1 VIDED
6 NSRGAGCPVSDP
18 RAQDDDD
25 RAEPAGTDPDPRLTL
40 ANERTLLAWNRTALA
55 LVAGGL
61 AVSQL
66 LKVPS
71 GGVALAA
78 ALALIAFGAF
88 IAFAGYRSWQRNDRA
103 LRLGQPVAPSGLPRI
118 LTYGLVGF
126 ALAAAGLAVLR
137 LVS

>member
-1 VIDED
+1 
-6 NSRGAGCPVSDP
+6 VSGPD
-18 RAQDDDD
+18 ANGDDD
-25 RAEPAGTDPDPRLTL
+25 RGEEPDARFTL

-66 LKVPS
+66 LKVHS
-71 GGVALAA
+71 AA
-78 ALALIAFGAF
+78 VSLVVALALIAFGAF
-88 IAFAGYRSWQRNDRA
+88 IAFSGYRTWQRNDRA
-103 LRLGQPVAPSGLPRI
+103 LRLGQPLPPSDLPRV
-118 LTYGLVGF
+118 LAYGVVGF

>member
-1 VIDED
+1 VSGPDANGEHD
-6 NSRGAGCPVSDP
+6 RGE
-18 RAQDDDD
+18 
-25 RAEPAGTDPDPRLTL
+25 EPDARFTL

-66 LKVPS
+66 LKVNS
-71 GGVALAA
+71 GAVSLVA

-88 IAFAGYRSWQRNDRA
+88 IAFSGYRTWQRNDRA
-103 LRLGQPVAPSGLPRI
+103 LRFGQPLPPSDLPRV
-118 LTYGLVGF
+118 LTYGVVGF